1 MEFGLVSFIH
11 WNTQPGSVRKG
22 QPRLDTCADVHR
34 ALYLGRITEAN
45 LNYILEHV
53 VVSDW
58 MAVACEHCAPKRK
71 LQFERSQQL
80 TLCEYDVGNSGAH
93 RATKRSYRTYHIL
106 RRIRTTSTRESMN
119 NLAVLFY
126 LSLGVLLHIRS
137 HFLRSKRVFRVLPF
151 PWSQT
156 NFLISLNVLLC
167 SQGLLRVLAK
177 TKRVNVKCQFVFAR
191 FLMRSCERKKS
202 PCQMSLKLYQNPK
215 MTIEFDVEVVRK
227 NNHLKRLFACRL
239 KLHATSEFRKS
250 WRAEPG
256 VTRQI
261 TLSGFIPS
269 AIFSVERIRARGNR
283 ASRQGK
289 RGSPCTRQ
297 R

>member
-22 QPRLDTCADVHR
+22 QPRLDTCGDVHR

-93 RATKRSYRTYHIL
+93 RATKRSYRAYHIL

-156 NFLISLNVLLC
+156 NFW
-167 SQGLLRVLAK
+167 
-177 TKRVNVKCQFVFAR
+177 F
-191 FLMRSCERKKS
+191 
-202 PCQMSLKLYQNPK
+202 P
-215 MTIEFDVEVVRK
+215 
-227 NNHLKRLFACRL
+227 
-239 KLHATSEFRKS
+239 
-250 WRAEPG
+250 
-256 VTRQI
+256 
-261 TLSGFIPS
+261 
-269 AIFSVERIRARGNR
+269 
-283 ASRQGK
+283 
-289 RGSPCTRQ
+289 
-297 R
+297 